1 MPGTPFFVGLLVIG
15 SLCVACELRAFAAT
29 RHQRAQHDD
38 AQDHDG
44 QVGGGGSTVLWLGL
58 LELVLAAVAAVGTVI
73 GVVLVLVAVV
83 GLGAHVI
90 AG

>member
-1 MPGTPFFVGLLVIG
+1 VPGLPFFVGLLVIG
-15 SLCVACELRAFAAT
+15 TLCVACELRAIAAT
-29 RHQRAQHDD
+29 RHQRPQHDTED
-38 AQDHDG
+38 RDG
-44 QVGGGGSTVLWLGL
+44 QDSGGPTVVWLAL
-58 LELVLAAVAAVGTVI
+58 LELVLDVVAAVGMVI